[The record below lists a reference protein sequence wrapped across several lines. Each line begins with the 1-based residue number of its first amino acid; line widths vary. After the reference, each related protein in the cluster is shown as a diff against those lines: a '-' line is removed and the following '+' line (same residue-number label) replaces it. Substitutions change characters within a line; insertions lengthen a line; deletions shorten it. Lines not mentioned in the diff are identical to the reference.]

1 MSHPQSI
8 EQETYHS
15 GTELSLSVKTFFLLF
30 YIKMLSPPLTP
41 SVNDGLV

>member
-15 GTELSLSVKTFFLLF
+15 GTELSLSVKTFLLF
-30 YIKMLSPPLTP
+30 YIKMLSPPLSP